1 MNVFVIKRR
10 ILETKTKLNGRQ
22 SDTFLSAYSYRLSD
36 THDSMN
42 CEAIHLLSLD
52 MFSEQLQHG

>member
-1 MNVFVIKRR
+1 MGDKVIR
-10 ILETKTKLNGRQ
+10 
-22 SDTFLSAYSYRLSD
+22 FPAAYSYRLSD

-42 CEAIHLLSLD
+42 CEAIHLISLD